1 MDTDLQDTLAAIFAL
16 AAGSTSGDTRAR
28 RRRGGSSE
36 FAEPDASTPFTRTVA
51 APQDIQTALEAL
63 NTPAVLPEKGMGARE
78 AVGRV
83 MRELLPGLAGGQAGP
98 R

>member
-16 AAGSTSGDTRAR
+16 ATTTTSGRTRA
-28 RRRGGSSE
+28 RRGGSSE
-36 FAEPDASTPFTRTVA
+36 LAESDASSTPFTRTVA
-51 APQDIQTALEAL
+51 APQDIQIALEAL